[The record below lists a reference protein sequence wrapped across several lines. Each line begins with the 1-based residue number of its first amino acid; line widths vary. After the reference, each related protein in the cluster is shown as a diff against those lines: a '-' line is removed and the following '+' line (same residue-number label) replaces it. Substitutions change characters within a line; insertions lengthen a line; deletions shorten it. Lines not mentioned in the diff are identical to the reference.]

1 MTYTLHKAYKF
12 IFSVVTVAFVAVSC
26 TADSDNNEQG
36 LAQLNLLQPSIAVTA
51 KNTRSM
57 PVDGTAFPWNP

>member
-36 LAQLNLLQPSIAVTA
+36 LAQLNLL
-51 KNTRSM
+51 
-57 PVDGTAFPWNP
+57 